1 MAQGG
6 EITQVNLDDNRQ
18 GVVRCLFCGIKRP
31 MKMDKYADH
40 IGGKTFKV
48 KCGTCK
54 RVFDVRF
61 EFRCHE
67 RINTQLSGKLF
78 HLEARDV
85 FETITITSLSAGGM
99 GFVLQHPRPCHIGER
114 YEVLFVLPDTQRT
127 MVMEDIVITRL
138 EGTSVGAAF
147 SPPDTY
153 NHDLDFYLVP
163 DLVALGRA

>member
-1 MAQGG
+1 MAQAVQ
-6 EITQVNLDDNRQ
+6 ITQVYLDDNWQ
-18 GVVRCLFCGIKRP
+18 GVIRCLSCGVKRL
-31 MKMDKYADH
+31 MKLDKYADP

-48 KCGTCK
+48 KCGTCQ

-61 EFRCHE
+61 EFRCHA
-67 RINTQLSGKLF
+67 RINTQLPGKLL
-78 HLEARDV
+78 HRGARDV
-85 FETITITSLSAGGM
+85 FETITVTSLSAGGM
-99 GFVLQHPRPCHIGER
+99 GFVLQHPRPCQIGER
-114 YEVLFVLPDTQRT
+114 YEVRFVLPDTQRT
-127 MVMEDIVITRL
+127 LVMEDIVITRL